1 MFAWAKSW
9 TVVGAGALLDREHK
23 GSLYARAGIA
33 DYWIVNIPDRR
44 VEVYREPVPDGAA
57 PFGWRYGR
65 ARARPRRARLAAG
78 GAPEV
83 AVTVADLLP

>member
-1 MFAWAKSW
+1 MRARSAR
-9 TVVGAGALLDREHK
+9 ARREGTSG

-65 ARARPRRARLAAG
+65 TLALGPDERVSPLAA
-78 GAPEV
+78 PEA